1 MRGRTLGHM
10 WDSLLGRPLHPT
22 RRQLMIPNRADTLMR
37 HWQRPLVT
45 GSRRDF
51 LLELCDWMP
60 LD

>member
-1 MRGRTLGHM
+1 MRGRTLAICGIPFLADLCTNTTTTH
-10 WDSLLGRPLHPT
+10 DS
-22 RRQLMIPNRADTLMR
+22 NRADTLMR

-45 GSRRDF
+45 GSRRI